1 MRHSIRPITQ
11 ADVPFLWEML
21 YYAAH
26 MAEDGAASGDAAR
39 TNPRLS
45 IWVSDWGR
53 RGDRGVIALDAASE
67 RRLGAAWV
75 RLQPVGASTGYID
88 DETPELVIAVL
99 PECSGQGL
107 GSALL
112 AALIE
117 QVRGQAP
124 AIVLTVRDGNPARR
138 LYERH
143 GFVTIDQVANR
154 AGTTSSRML
163 LRFR

>member
-1 MRHSIRPITQ
+1 MHHSIRPVTQ
-11 ADVPFLWEML
+11 EDVPFLWEML

-26 MAEDGAASGDAAR
+26 MAEDGAVSPDEAH

-45 IWVSDWGR
+45 MWVEGWGR
-53 RGDRGVIALDAASE
+53 RGDRGVIALDAASG
-67 RRLGAAWV
+67 RRLGAAWL
-75 RLQPVGASTGYID
+75 RLQPEGASTGYID

-143 GFVTIDQVANR
+143 GFVTIDRVSNR

>member
-1 MRHSIRPITQ
+1 MEHSIRPVKQ
-11 ADVPFLWEML
+11 EDVPFLWEML

-26 MAEDGAASGDAAR
+26 MAEDGAASLAEAR
-39 TNPRLS
+39 QNPRLS
-45 IWVSDWGR
+45 MWVEGWGR
-53 RGDRGVIALDAASE
+53 KGDRGAIAFDPAGG
-67 RRLGAAWV
+67 RKLGAAWV
-75 RLQPVGASTGYID
+75 RLQPEGASTGYID
-88 DETPELVIAVL
+88 DETPELVIAML
-99 PECSGQGL
+99 PECGGQGI

-143 GFVTIDQVANR
+143 GFATVDRVTNR
-154 AGTTSSRML
+154 LGTLSSKML